1 MSILDILIQFL
12 SVPALLIGL
21 IALVGLIAQGKEVG
35 AIVAGAV
42 KTTLGFMIIGAGAG
56 VVVGAIVPLGSLTQA
71 GFGLQ
76 GALPVNE
83 VFTALAQ
90 ERFGQEISII
100 FAISFILS
108 ILLARI
114 TPWKFVFLSGHHV
127 LFNAVLTVGL
137 LSMSSLG
144 SNKVLL
150 IAVCSIFSAFWL
162 LFDPWLSQ
170 PFMENLIGSKDFVM
184 GHFGGPS
191 YYLAGFMGMFVG
203 KKEESTE
210 DIEMPEWIGF
220 MKEPLVAMGVV
231 MYIFFLISSIAA
243 NAKIG
248 TEETNAI
255 FGTGNHWVV
264 ASLVS
269 ALTFAAGIGVI
280 LLGVRMI
287 LADIVPA
294 FRGFAEKIVPGA
306 QPALDCP
313 VVFPYAPQAVLI
325 GYLSSIVGG
334 VVIMLL
340 QIAAN
345 GAMGAVIIP
354 SMIIHFF
361 MGATC
366 AVIANANGGWK
377 AAVLGGFLNGVTF
390 TLLCGPAYIALG
402 KLGFSNSTF
411 GDTGFGIMANFI
423 AFFIKL
429 FPLQ

>member
-1 MSILDILIQFL
+1 
-12 SVPALLIGL
+12 
-21 IALVGLIAQGKEVG
+21 
-35 AIVAGAV
+35 
-42 KTTLGFMIIGAGAG
+42 
-56 VVVGAIVPLGSLTQA
+56 
-71 GFGLQ
+71 
-76 GALPVNE
+76 VNE

-100 FAISFILS
+100 FAVSFILS
-108 ILLARI
+108 ILLARV

-137 LSMSSLG
+137 LSMSVLG

-150 IAVCSIFSAFWL
+150 IAVCSLFSAFWL

-191 YYLAGFMGMFVG
+191 YYLAGFMSLFVG

-231 MYIFFLISSIAA
+231 MYIIFLIASIAA
-243 NAKIG
+243 SGKVG
-248 TEETNAI
+248 TEETSAI
-255 FGTGNHWVV
+255 FGSGNHWVV
-264 ASLVS
+264 ASLIS

-325 GYLSSIVGG
+325 GYLSSLVGG
-334 VVIMLL
+334 LVIMFL

-345 GAMGAVIIP
+345 GAIGAVIIP

-361 MGATC
+361 LGATS
-366 AVIANANGGWK
+366 AVIANASGGWK
-377 AAVLGGFLNGVTF
+377 AAVLGGFMNGVAF
-390 TLLCGPAYIALG
+390 TLLAGPAYIALG

-411 GDTGFGIMANFI
+411 GDTGFGIMANML
-423 AFFIKL
+423 AFFDSIA
-429 FPLQ
+429 PLQ